1 MRKIIVAH
9 PDKQHS
15 FYLASA
21 LQKNEELYRYIT
33 TVYCK
38 DDSITQKYIIKFLKG
53 KNFKK
58 ALSRKSEVLN
68 DSNVLQ
74 FNEVYNLIIILLS
87 KFPFTLDI
95 CRYLRKKLSDR
106 FGKNVAKY
114 AIEND
119 VDIVIMYDGTAL
131 KCFEK
136 LSKDAPKIKKIL
148 DVTTLNHS
156 FMKKVFEEAMSKS
169 GSDLLKKEFKYLWDK
184 SFLKRYDDEIFLSD
198 YYLVP
203 SGIVQ
208 KSLYYNKVSPN
219 QILKVPYGVDTLKFS
234 NSKRKIGGKIKLLFV
249 GQVTTRKG
257 IDTLLDAVS
266 NFESSSTVE
275 LIVAGAYDKN
285 SSWYR
290 KYEKLKN
297 VKFLGFVTRDL
308 ISELY
313 KSCHVF
319 VLPSL
324 AEGLALVGLEAMAS
338 GLPIICS
345 EYSGVN
351 DLVINRHNGFVI
363 DENSNSLTNLIQFF
377 CDISNDEYEKMSYN
391 ARETALSYSWN
402 SYELNVINELKHI

>member
-1 MRKIIVAH
+1 M
-9 PDKQHS
+9 
-15 FYLASA
+15 
-21 LQKNEELYRYIT
+21 
-33 TVYCK
+33 
-38 DDSITQKYIIKFLKG
+38 
-53 KNFKK
+53 
-58 ALSRKSEVLN
+58 
-68 DSNVLQ
+68 
-74 FNEVYNLIIILLS
+74 
-87 KFPFTLDI
+87 
-95 CRYLRKKLSDR
+95 
-106 FGKNVAKY
+106 
-114 AIEND
+114 
-119 VDIVIMYDGTAL
+119 
-131 KCFEK
+131 
-136 LSKDAPKIKKIL
+136 
-148 DVTTLNHS
+148 
-156 FMKKVFEEAMSKS
+156 
-169 GSDLLKKEFKYLWDK
+169 
-184 SFLKRYDDEIFLSD
+184 
-198 YYLVP
+198 
-203 SGIVQ
+203 
-208 KSLYYNKVSPN
+208 
-219 QILKVPYGVDTLKFS
+219 KVPYGVDTLKFS

-249 GQVTTRKG
+249 GQVTTRKW